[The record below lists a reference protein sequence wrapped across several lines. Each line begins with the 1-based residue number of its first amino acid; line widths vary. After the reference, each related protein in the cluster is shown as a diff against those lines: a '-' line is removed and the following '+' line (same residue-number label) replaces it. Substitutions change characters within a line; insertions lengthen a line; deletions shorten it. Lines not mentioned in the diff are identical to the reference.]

1 MKFDGTFEFSLCIN
15 MKLQC
20 HENKSRF
27 KENCINVK
35 SPVKFKF
42 SDGHT
47 VGWVSKTEDAD
58 LIIQV
63 ITC

>member
-20 HENKSRF
+20 NENKSRF
-27 KENCINVK
+27 KGNWINVK

>member
-1 MKFDGTFEFSLCIN
+1 MNFN

-27 KENCINVK
+27 KGNWINIK